1 MKRFASGFFFTCLI
15 LMMVMLTGCAGQS
28 GSKKI
33 VGTWVIQSET
43 YRGETKTITTG
54 DRVMLGD
61 DGTVYDADDYLRV
74 EVLCIH
80 DGINSWK
87 VITDGTLLFYDTY
100 GDQYGVSY
108 EISGST
114 LKLITS
120 DNMYYTFKK

>member
-1 MKRFASGFFFTCLI
+1 MKRFGLGVFFTALVL
-15 LMMVMLTGCAGQS
+15 LMSMLAGCAGQG

-33 VGTWVIQSET
+33 AGTWVIQSET
-43 YRGETKTITTG
+43 YMNETKTITTG
-54 DRVMLGD
+54 DRVVFGN

-80 DGINSWK
+80 DGINTWK
-87 VITDGTLLFYDTY
+87 VITDGTLLLYDTY